1 MAILL
6 SFTLSTST
14 TGYIWFQAFHLIGVY
29 RALNG
34 SSEVWNSAV
43 CALLHGVLVL
53 TNLDAPSK
61 SLLHQV
67 FQRCTYAQER
77 YLMKLQK
84 LRQVTLNDMWPLP
97 ERFQLR
103 TAYSEFKLNKNE
115 SYFVLRAIFH
125 MMWRPMIPVYTVGLI
140 LQFLPLLRI
149 KLDSS
154 IMHNVD
160 DLSNYSMYMIVADV
174 ARIMIVQL
182 LNNQQ
187 SVIRQYIKN
196 EMSRAQNAIDI
207 EMFRL
212 PLQRLGLGI
221 KKKPARYVDPSRCIK
236 SLIELPQ
243 KIEHDTSE
251 VGPLVEMN
259 NCSFTWGTGDKAKD
273 VLSDVTLNAGA
284 GELVAIVGKTGAGKS
299 SLLLAMCNEVEM
311 TQGKGKLVGKI
322 AYLEQQ
328 PWIMN
333 DTLRANILFG
343 REYDEEYYWKVLSA
357 CALTDDLEMWPNSDM
372 TVIGENGMNISG
384 GQRARL
390 ALARTVY
397 SKADIYFLDDPLSA
411 VDAIVKRHILDNI
424 ILSTGMLG
432 DKLRFIATN
441 ADNILPL
448 CNQIATV
455 DGGHVFVKVQIPQVY
470 TAFKFKEQTKPILR
484 DFDNAGKELQATS
497 ASASKGKHIVST
509 TGKSTDS
516 IIITSTSSKPP
527 KQWSHWSNALYA
539 IRISGAPILATVIMT
554 VLFDKVSAL
563 VLDMYKLD
571 VLRGNSNSMVSITK
585 PLDKRIEELEKEE
598 EKEHNHNR
606 FLVSKGAQMIRLF
619 GVEPYFTNNY
629 ITSAESS
636 TRLGMLESTYGNL
649 HYLVFAT
656 TRTALHSIL
665 LYIYIAMSKMG
676 LYTINA
682 GDVAEFRENCESIL
696 AEINEFRNLAERDP
710 EAPYVIDSCRPSAQ
724 WPSNG
729 KIEFRDFSMKY
740 GADLGYALKNVNLTI
755 NPGEKIGIVGRTGAG
770 KSSLAKVLFR
780 LIHENTSGSILIGG
794 QDISEFGVGDYR
806 PRLGMIPQESTMLN
820 GSIRHNLDPLNQF
833 DIEEVWAS
841 LVKCNLSELVSSK
854 EIANDAS
861 EDEIKYKEDQAYKRE
876 QWRNAGWCKHVMLL
890 ILMKLPKTLDPVEK
904 PKSSGLDKSVQDSFK
919 RLSSGQQ
926 QLFGLCR
933 VLMRKRKII
942 VLDEA
947 TANVDLETDKSVQ
960 ELIRKEFGDCTVLTI
975 AHRLETIMNSDR
987 IIVMDKG
994 TIAEIGTPQELLA
1007 KDGMFAQLV
1016 KTSDFGQ

>member
-1 MAILL
+1 
-6 SFTLSTST
+6 
-14 TGYIWFQAFHLIGVY
+14 
-29 RALNG
+29 
-34 SSEVWNSAV
+34 
-43 CALLHGVLVL
+43 
-53 TNLDAPSK
+53 
-61 SLLHQV
+61 
-67 FQRCTYAQER
+67 
-77 YLMKLQK
+77 MKLQK

-174 ARIMIVQL
+174 ARIIIVQL
-182 LNNQQ
+182 LDNQQ
-187 SVIRQYIKN
+187 SVI
-196 EMSRAQNAIDI
+196 
-207 EMFRL
+207 
-212 PLQRLGLGI
+212 
-221 KKKPARYVDPSRCIK
+221 
-236 SLIELPQ
+236 
-243 KIEHDTSE
+243 HDTSE

-259 NCSFTWGTGDKAKD
+259 NCCFTWGTGDKAKD

-299 SLLLAMCNEVEM
+299 SLLLAMCSEVEM

-424 ILSTGMLG
+424 ILSTGLLG
-432 DKLRFIATN
+432 DKLRFVATN

-448 CNQIATV
+448 CNQVATV
-455 DGGHVFVKVQIPQVY
+455 DDGHVSVKVQTPQVH
-470 TAFKFKEQTKPILR
+470 TAFEFKAQTKSIQK
-484 DFDNAGKELQATS
+484 DVDNSSSELQATP
-497 ASASKGKHIVST
+497 ASALEGKHIVST

-539 IRISGAPILATVIMT
+539 IRISGAPILATTIMA
-554 VLFDKVSAL
+554 VLFDKISAL

-571 VLRGNSNSMVSITK
+571 VLRGNSNPTVSITK

-629 ITSAESS
+629 ITNAESS

-656 TRTALHSIL
+656 TKTALHSIM

-682 GDVAEFRENCESIL
+682 GDVAEFRKNCESVSNKLNIVSSMSAKTLEIL
-696 AEINEFRNLAERDP
+696 AEINVFRNLAARDA

-820 GSIRHNLDPLNQF
+820 GSIRHNLDPLNHF

-861 EDEIKYKEDQAYKRE
+861 EDKIKYKEDQAYKRE
-876 QWRNAGWCKHVMLL
+876 QWRNAGWCKRVMLL